1 MKPQETTFNL
11 RPNDEFIELNKL
23 LQVLEIAQTGGHAK
37 ILIENG
43 DVTVNGEVEFRKRNK
58 LRGGDVIE
66 VDGLK
71 IQILK

>member
-11 RPNDEFIELNKL
+11 RPTDEFIELNKL

-58 LRGGDVIE
+58 LRNGDVVE